1 MKLARFSVA
10 AFVPFFAVVVFF
22 APRALAQDLSTEPTE
37 SEQEATEGAR
47 AVGIIPPRA
56 LDTAVRYPTD
66 AGGEALVLLEF
77 VVARDGSVRDV
88 EVIFGE
94 EPFATASVEAARK
107 WSFVPALRG
116 DEPVAVRI
124 QFEVRFE
131 QEQVVEE
138 PSEVT
143 GSDTEPAGQPT
154 AQAARDVHVQVTVE
168 GERPP
173 GAVRFT
179 RAEAR
184 QIPGTLGDPFRAV
197 EVMPGVGPV
206 VSGLP
211 FFYVRGAPPANVGNF
226 LDEVRVP
233 YLYHSFLGPSIIHP
247 ELLEGVTLHPGP
259 YPPEYGR
266 FSGGAVV
273 GDLRVPR
280 TEFGAGVELGIFDVG
295 GYLETPFAA
304 GRGNVFAAGRYSYT
318 ALIASMLTT
327 VTADFWNYQTL
338 ISYDVTPKDKVS
350 ALVFGAS
357 DKAAEE
363 ALSSVDFH
371 RVDLR
376 YERAISPAT
385 HLRVAATAGWDSTE
399 LSEGLV
405 KNQMLGARARL
416 NHQVSPDLMLRFGAS
431 TVRDDYD
438 VMIRSNAANFQDIS
452 ELFRSRAEWALGGYA
467 AAQWR
472 PDARVTLMPSVRVDS
487 YHASGRTQWA
497 VDPSIVGRFH
507 LTNTISTVHGVGAA
521 SQPPSYIPGVPG
533 AQVIGV
539 ENGLQRSVFTSSGV
553 ELQLPA
559 EFQATG
565 SLFYNATF
573 DVTDPFS
580 STQAFAIDAELAGE
594 RSLSKTYGLE
604 VLLRRP
610 LTRRLS
616 ALLAYTLS
624 RSTRSYEDFSTI
636 AGSDRT
642 HVLNL
647 AALYTFGAN
656 WRLGLRSIYYSGVLG
671 RRAGA
676 SRVFDQPR
684 SRPFFRADARLERR
698 FRLGAQSFL
707 SVVAEVQ
714 NLTMSDEVLRRRCA
728 TGAFDE
734 SAPQCTDVVV
744 GPIFLPNLK
753 IEARF

>member
-1 MKLARFSVA
+1 MVVLLAPQTLAQTPSA
-10 AFVPFFAVVVFF
+10 
-22 APRALAQDLSTEPTE
+22 ALAEPEQEPTE
-37 SEQEATEGAR
+37 ASAA
-47 AVGIIPPRA
+47 AGIIPPRA
-56 LDTAVRYPTD
+56 LDTAVRYPLD
-66 AGGEALVLLEF
+66 ATGEALVLLEF
-77 VVARDGSVRDV
+77 VVERDGSVRDV

-94 EPFATASVEAARK
+94 EPFATVSVDAARS
-107 WSFVPALRG
+107 WTFVPALRG

-131 QEQVVEE
+131 QEQVLDDETVPSESDLEAGAE
-138 PSEVT
+138 PSAEA
-143 GSDTEPAGQPT
+143 S
-154 AQAARDVHVQVTVE
+154 RDVHVQVTVE

-247 ELLEGVTLHPGP
+247 ELLEGVTLYPGP
-259 YPPEYGR
+259 YPPQYGR
-266 FSGGAVV
+266 FAGGAVA
-273 GDLRVPR
+273 GDLRAPR
-280 TEFGAGVELGIFDVG
+280 TEFGAGIELGIFDVG
-295 GYLETPFAA
+295 GFIETPFAD
-304 GRGNVFAAGRYSYT
+304 GRGNVFVAGRYSYT
-318 ALIASMLTT
+318 ALLASLLTT
-327 VTADFWNYQTL
+327 VTADFWNYQSL
-338 ISYDVTPKDKVS
+338 LSYELTPRDTVS

-363 ALSSVDFH
+363 SLSSVDFH

-376 YERAISPAT
+376 YDRALSPAT
-385 HLRVAATAGWDSTE
+385 NLRIAATAGWDSTE
-399 LSEGLV
+399 LTEGLV
-405 KNQMLGARARL
+405 KNQMLGARVRL
-416 NHQVSPDLMLRFGAS
+416 NHQVSPELLLRFGAS
-431 TVRDDYD
+431 TVHDDYE
-438 VMIRSNAANFQDIS
+438 VRIRSNAANFQDIS
-452 ELFRSRAEWALGGYA
+452 ELFRSRAEWALGGYV

-472 PDARVTLMPSVRVDS
+472 PDPRVTLTPSVRADS
-487 YHASGRTQWA
+487 YHASRRARWA
-497 VDPSIVGRFH
+497 IDPSILGRFR
-507 LTNTISTVHGVGAA
+507 LTDVISTVHGVGAA

-533 AQVIGV
+533 AQVAGV
-539 ENGLQRSVFTSSGV
+539 ENGLQRSLFASSGV
-553 ELQLPA
+553 EAQLPA

-565 SLFYNATF
+565 SVFYNATF

-580 STQAFAIDAELAGE
+580 STQAFAIDAERAGE
-594 RSLSKTYGLE
+594 RSLSKTYGFEL
-604 VLLRRP
+604 LLRRP

-624 RSTRSYEDFSTI
+624 RSTRSYADFSTI

-656 WRLGLRSIYYSGVLG
+656 WRLGLRSIYYSGVVG

-684 SRPFFRADARLERR
+684 SRPFFRADVRLERR